1 MRGLNIKRK
10 INHHERL
17 LSVFS
22 ISMRILSDVGNRVMK
37 GDLII
42 MNSNRV
48 NLERDGG
55 TVVFHRHA

>member
-10 INHHERL
+10 ISHHERL